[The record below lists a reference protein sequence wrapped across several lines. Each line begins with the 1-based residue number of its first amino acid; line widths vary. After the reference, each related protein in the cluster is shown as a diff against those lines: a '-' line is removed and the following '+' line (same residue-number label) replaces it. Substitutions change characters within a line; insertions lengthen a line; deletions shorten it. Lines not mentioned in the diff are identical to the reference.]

1 MTLKEYQAQKKK
13 PQMKKDI
20 RGHDHTK
27 FDLKTNDYSSESVER
42 DTAAET
48 LTSTIKDQELYN
60 IGLPITKNADLLGF

>member
-48 LTSTIKDQELYN
+48 LTSTI
-60 IGLPITKNADLLGF
+60 